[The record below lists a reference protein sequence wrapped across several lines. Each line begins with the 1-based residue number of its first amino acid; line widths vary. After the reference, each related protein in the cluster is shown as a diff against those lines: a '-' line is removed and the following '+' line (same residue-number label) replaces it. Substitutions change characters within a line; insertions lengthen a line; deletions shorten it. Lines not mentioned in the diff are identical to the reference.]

1 MSFLPLALVLA
12 LSQTISAIQN
22 VQSVRVEGN
31 VRVTEDAIRTH
42 ASVSSED
49 DLPAA
54 FRRLW
59 DTGLFDDVRFDLEED
74 VLVIHVKEKPI
85 LTSFRFEEER
95 VNEDELV
102 QALELRPNQPFGE
115 TERRN
120 TERRAQELV
129 GDAVKVTATT
139 TTDVT
144 EDLVTLIISV
154 EPVELETIQQI
165 RLIGNDAIP
174 DSELRDAMRS
184 KQKGWTTWITGR
196 SKLRASEL
204 RADEERLEDLYAS
217 RGYLDARVGPIVA
230 GTMITIPIFEGRRY
244 ELQALTVEPGSLL
257 TQELIA
263 EWLPETGGVYDGMA
277 IDAVVARLER
287 YYQSR
292 GYPGVTVLRER
303 NVTSPGR
310 VAIDLRVEEGSFLR
324 VGTITFRGNRR
335 HRDRD
340 LRQFLDLDESDRFN
354 QALVGRGV
362 QSLARLET
370 LIDVVPEVDLSA
382 RPGRAD
388 VTYRVKEVDRFEYLV
403 GSGVNGTRGG
413 TGNGQFI
420 AKSVLGRGD
429 VWRLDLDLGNRFQ
442 SFVASYRDPSTL
454 GRRLFFSIDVA
465 RTNLT
470 FPDETSEDTL
480 DFALRVGGPQG
491 KRWQFLGGFRVAH
504 FTLGSDLEEFVPFL
518 TPYLGERFRTNR
530 ASFTVAYNGR
540 KQPVFPTRGTGA
552 QMGVELVTGDIEAV
566 RARAQLSQLVRLSR
580 RHLLAFSGR
589 VEAVWPFG
597 KTEVDGLPRFE
608 RLFLGSENDLRGFA
622 IRGVGP
628 RDADVV
634 GGGDRLVYGTAEY
647 QFVAHPRL
655 RLVGF
660 FDVGNVYGT
669 DFDGLPLPDLRYDAG
684 AEIQF
689 LTPVWN
695 LPFRVGYGFNL
706 DPVLDEDKGRF
717 FVTLAVR
724 F

>member
-1 MSFLPLALVLA
+1 MSFLPLALVLT
-12 LSQTISAIQN
+12 LSQTIPD
-22 VQSVRVEGN
+22 VRIEGN
-31 VRVTEDAIRTH
+31 VRVTADAIREH

-54 FRRLW
+54 FLRLW
-59 DTGLFDDVRFDLEED
+59 DTGLFDDVRFDLEEG
-74 VLVIHVKEKPI
+74 VLIIRVEEKPI
-85 LTSFRFEEER
+85 LSAFRFDGER
-95 VNEDELV
+95 VSEDELV
-102 QALELRPNQPFGE
+102 AALELRPNQPFGE

-120 TERRAQELV
+120 TERLAQELV

-139 TTDVT
+139 DVSNG
-144 EDLVTLIISV
+144 LVTLVISV
-154 EPVELETIQQI
+154 DPVELETIEEI
-165 RLIGNDAIP
+165 RFVGNDAIP

-184 KQKGWTTWITGR
+184 KQKDWTTWITGR
-196 SKLRASEL
+196 DKLRASEL

-217 RGYLDARVGPIVA
+217 RGYLDGRVGPIDA
-230 GTMITIPIFEGRRY
+230 GPVTTVPIFEGRQY

-257 TQELIA
+257 ALELIV
-263 EWLPETGGVYDGMA
+263 EWLPETGGVYDGSA

-287 YYQSR
+287 YYQAR
-292 GYPGVTVLRER
+292 GYPGVTVVREQ

-310 VAIDLRVEEGSFLR
+310 VAIDLRVKEGSFLR

-340 LRQFLDLDESDRFN
+340 LRQFLDLGESDRFN
-354 QALVGRGV
+354 QALVERGV

-388 VTYRVKEVDRFEYLV
+388 VTYSVQEVDRFEYLV
-403 GSGVNGTRGG
+403 GGGLNGTQGG
-413 TGNGQFI
+413 SGNGQFI
-420 AKSVLGRGD
+420 AKSLLGRGD

-442 SFVASYRDPSTL
+442 SFAASYRDPSTL
-454 GRRLFFSIDVA
+454 GHRMFFSIDVA
-465 RTNLT
+465 RANLT
-470 FPDETSEDTL
+470 FVDETSEDTL
-480 DFALRVGGPQG
+480 DFAFRVGGPQG
-491 KRWQFLGGFRVAH
+491 KRWQFLGGFRLAQ
-504 FTLGSDLEEFVPFL
+504 FTLGSGLEDFVPFL
-518 TPYLGERFRTNR
+518 TPYLGKRFRTNR
-530 ASFTVAYNGR
+530 ASFTLAYNGR
-540 KQPVFPTRGTGA
+540 NQPVFPTRGTGA

-589 VEAVWPFG
+589 AEAVWPFG
-597 KTEVDGLPRFE
+597 KTDVDGLPRFE

-622 IRGVGP
+622 IRAVGP
-628 RDADVV
+628 RDANVV

-660 FDVGNVYGT
+660 FDLGNVYAT
-669 DFDGLPLPDLRYDAG
+669 DFEGLPLPELRYDAG

-706 DPVLDEDKGRF
+706 DPVPNEDKGRF